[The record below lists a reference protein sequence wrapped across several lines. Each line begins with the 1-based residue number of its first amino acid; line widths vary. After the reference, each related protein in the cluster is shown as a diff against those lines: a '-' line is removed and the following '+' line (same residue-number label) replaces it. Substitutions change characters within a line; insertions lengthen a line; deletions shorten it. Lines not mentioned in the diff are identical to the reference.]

1 VHTIVLSRPSTRLGW
16 WLVGLAAAFVMLFV
30 INAALFLPAPGA
42 VPWREAMVGI
52 GLQWCGICSGAVALL
67 AVNS

>member
-1 VHTIVLSRPSTRLGW
+1 M
-16 WLVGLAAAFVMLFV
+16 VGLAAAFVMLFV
-30 INAALFLPAPGA
+30 INAALFLPAPRA